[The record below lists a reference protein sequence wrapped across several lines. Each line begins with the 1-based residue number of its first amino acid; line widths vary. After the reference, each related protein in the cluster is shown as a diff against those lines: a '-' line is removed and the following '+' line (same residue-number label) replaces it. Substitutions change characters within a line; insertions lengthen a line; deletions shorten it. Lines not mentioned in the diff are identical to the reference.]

1 MARSTFK
8 VLFYVNGNKEKN
20 DIARHRVVCP
30 CNGTFLKALC
40 SILVSQLL
48 SYPVKF
54 RTFALSHLSLRRIAL
69 T

>member
-1 MARSTFK
+1 MSEK
-8 VLFYVNGNKEKN
+8 ISLDSSDIHYIVLY
-20 DIARHRVVCP
+20 IARHRVVCP